1 MKKIFYIISFVLL
14 LSLAG
19 IGGFFIGKSTNQ
31 PVIGTTFYAVIDVIR
46 DQNIWVSGLD
56 VNDINSR
63 GEFYFTIE
71 DTTKLQWRHTE
82 ISLSDLKAGNTI
94 SVTYTGL
101 VLETSPA
108 GIEDVIQVQL
118 LDDKI

>member
-31 PVIGTTFYAVIDVIR
+31 PVIGTTFYAVIDDIR

-82 ISLSDLKAGNTI
+82 ISLSDLKVGNTI

>member
-1 MKKIFYIISFVLL
+1 MKKNFYIISFVLL

-31 PVIGTTFYAVIDVIR
+31 PVIGTTFYAVIDDIR

-82 ISLSDLKAGNTI
+82 ISLSDLKVGNTI

>member
-82 ISLSDLKAGNTI
+82 ISLSDLKVGNTI

>member
-31 PVIGTTFYAVIDVIR
+31 PVIGTTFYAVIDDIR

-63 GEFYFTIE
+63 GEFYYH
-71 DTTKLQWRHTE
+71 RRY
-82 ISLSDLKAGNTI
+82 N
-94 SVTYTGL
+94 
-101 VLETSPA
+101 
-108 GIEDVIQVQL
+108 
-118 LDDKI
+118 KITMAAYRNIPIRSKSR

>member
-31 PVIGTTFYAVIDVIR
+31 PVIGTTFYAVIDDIR

-56 VNDINSR
+56 INDINSR

-82 ISLSDLKAGNTI
+82 ISLSDLKVGNTI